1 MGIKN
6 FLLLVLPVTLLAA
19 CGQAVEPTAA
29 PTVTAPTGVTFVL
42 DWVPNTNHT
51 GIFVAQEKGYF
62 AEEGLKVNIIQP
74 GATYAWQVVAS
85 GSAEFGVS
93 FQEETTLSHAA
104 EEPAPTVSIA
114 AIIQHNTSGF
124 ASLAE
129 KNIQSPKDWEGL
141 SYGSYGGS
149 FDEPTVRVLMEC
161 TGGDPGK
168 LEIITTGST
177 DPLALVQ
184 AGQVDLAWIFYGW
197 QGIQAEQQ
205 GVDLSTVMLS
215 DYFDCI
221 PDYYTPILITSQTMI
236 SERPEVVRAFMKAI
250 SRGYEF
256 AIQNPEEAANLLL
269 KAAPELDAKLV
280 QESQAWLSPRYQGDA
295 PRWGEQKLEVW
306 QHYSR
311 WMADNG
317 IIEQPIDAQAAFT
330 NDFLP

>member
-1 MGIKN
+1 MNKHQLLG
-6 FLLLVLPVTLLAA
+6 FLSMVLLGGLLASCIQPA
-19 CGQAVEPTAA
+19 TTSPLGEPDE
-29 PTVTAPTGVTFVL
+29 VTFVL

-62 AEEGLKVNIIQP
+62 AEEGLNVNIIQP
-74 GATYAWQVVAS
+74 GATYAWQAVAG

-93 FQEETTLSHAA
+93 FQEETTLSRAG
-104 EEPAPTVSIA
+104 EEPAPIVSIA

-129 KNIQSPKDWEGL
+129 RDIESPKDWEGL
-141 SYGSYGGS
+141 RYGSYGGS

-161 TGGDPGK
+161 AGGDFSK
-168 LEIITTGST
+168 LEIVTTGST

-197 QGIQAEQQ
+197 QGIQAKQQ
-205 GVDLSTVMLS
+205 GADLSTVMMS

-221 PDYYTPILITSQTMI
+221 PDYYTPILITSQAMI
-236 SERPEVVRAFMKAI
+236 DERPDVVRAFLKAV
-250 SRGYEF
+250 SRGYDF
-256 AIQNPEEAANLLL
+256 AIRSPDEAVDFLL
-269 KAAPELDAKLV
+269 KAAPEIDKELA
-280 QESQAWLSPRYQGDA
+280 QESQAWLSPRYQSDA

-306 QHYSR
+306 QDYSQ

-317 IIEQPIDAQAAFT
+317 IIGQPIDAQAAFT

>member
-1 MGIKN
+1 MNKN
-6 FLLLVLPVTLLAA
+6 KLSAFVWIALLGGAVAA
-19 CGQAVEPTAA
+19 CAQPATSPTSAA
-29 PTVTAPTGVTFVL
+29 PTKVTFVL

-62 AEEGLKVNIIQP
+62 AEEGLDVNIIQP
-74 GATYAWQVVAS
+74 GATYAWQAVSS

-93 FQEETTLSHAA
+93 FQEETTLARAA
-104 EEPAPTVSIA
+104 EEPAPIVSIA

-161 TGGDPGK
+161 AGGDFSK
-168 LEIITTGST
+168 LKIVTTGST

-184 AGQVDLAWIFYGW
+184 TGQVDLAWIFYAW
-197 QGIQAEQQ
+197 QGIQAKQQ
-205 GVDLSTVMLS
+205 GVDLSTVMMS

-236 SERPEVVRAFMKAI
+236 AERPEVVRAFLKAV

-256 AIQNPEEAANLLL
+256 AIESPNESAAILL
-269 KAAPELDAKLV
+269 KAAPELDEKLV
-280 QESQAWLSPRYQGDA
+280 QESQTWLSPRYQADA

-306 QHYSR
+306 QNYSQ
-311 WMADNG
+311 WMADNE

-330 NDFLP
+330 NEFLP